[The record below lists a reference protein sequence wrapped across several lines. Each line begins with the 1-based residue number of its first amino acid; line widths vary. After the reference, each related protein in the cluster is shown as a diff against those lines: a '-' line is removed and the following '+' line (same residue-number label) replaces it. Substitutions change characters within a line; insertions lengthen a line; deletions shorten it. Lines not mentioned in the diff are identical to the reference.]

1 MRVGSFVSGQQ
12 AANPES
18 PQHSLATPAPIVEHL
33 SNQNS
38 QRNIFHSECHRGVEL
53 VYIIHTDKKPLE
65 YRDASCQATP

>member
-1 MRVGSFVSGQQ
+1 MRVGSFDSGQQ

-18 PQHSLATPAPIVEHL
+18 PQHTLATPLATIVDHL

-65 YRDASCQATP
+65 YRDC